1 MNSQAELNG
10 IRGAAFPSVYAIVDS
25 GFAGE
30 SALEISE
37 GLAETGVE
45 LIQYRDKAAT
55 PRRLFETCS
64 ALASRLRGRAR
75 FIVNDRADIAE
86 LCDAGGVHVGQ
97 EDLSA
102 ADARAMCGGARWVG
116 VSTHNLEQFRAALET
131 SADYIAVGPVFAT
144 TTKKNPDPVVGLE
157 FVARARAMT
166 RTPIV
171 AIGGITAENAESV
184 YRAGADSVAVIRDL
198 IAHGKPAERA
208 AEYLRIAAKVRGES
222 GLARNSGSG
231 IDG

>member
-1 MNSQAELNG
+1 M
-10 IRGAAFPSVYAIVDS
+10 FPSVYAIVDS
-25 GFAGE
+25 GLAGE
-30 SALEISE
+30 RALEVSQA
-37 GLAETGVE
+37 LAETGVE
-45 LIQYRDKAAT
+45 LIQYRDKTAT
-55 PRRLFETCS
+55 PRRLFETCT

-75 FIVNDRADIAE
+75 FIVNDRADIAA

-102 ADARAMCGGARWVG
+102 ADARAMCGAGRWVG

-166 RTPIV
+166 RKPIV
-171 AIGGITAENAESV
+171 AIGGITAENAGSV
-184 YRAGADSVAVIRDL
+184 YRAGADSIAVIRDL
-198 IAHGKPAERA
+198 MVEGKPAERA
-208 AEYLRIAAKVRGES
+208 AEYLRIAEKV
-222 GLARNSGSG
+222 LVARSVIQTPGSG
-231 IDG
+231 TNG

>member
-1 MNSQAELNG
+1 V
-10 IRGAAFPSVYAIVDS
+10 FPTVYAIVDS
-25 GFAGE
+25 ITVGE
-30 SALEISE
+30 RVLEVSE
-37 GLAETGVE
+37 TLAEAGVA
-45 LIQYRDKAAT
+45 LIQYRDKTAT
-55 PRRLFETCS
+55 PRRLFERCA
-64 ALASRLRGRAR
+64 ALATRLRGRAR
-75 FIVNDRADIAE
+75 FIVNDRADIAA

-97 EDLSA
+97 EDLLAEA
-102 ADARAMCGGARWVG
+102 ARMMFGSARWVG

-157 FVARARAMT
+157 FVARARALT
-166 RTPIV
+166 RKPIV
-171 AIGGITAENAESV
+171 AIGGITAQNAESV

-198 IAHGKPAERA
+198 FVHGKPAERA
-208 AEYLRIAAKVRGES
+208 AEYLRVAAKVRSES